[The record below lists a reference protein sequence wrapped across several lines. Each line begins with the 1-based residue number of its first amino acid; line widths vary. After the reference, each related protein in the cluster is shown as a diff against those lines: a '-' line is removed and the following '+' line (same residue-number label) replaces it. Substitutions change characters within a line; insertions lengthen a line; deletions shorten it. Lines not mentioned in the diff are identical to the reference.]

1 MKSLLFI
8 LLLVLLLS
16 SFTLTTG
23 TIAQGDGPSAS
34 GSFQVSMENGQ
45 SRDIEF
51 TARSARD
58 GNTTGEITLRDSPRA
73 TASKSSA
80 QTSVE
85 DPIATE
91 AAPPFYA
98 KAICDCLVVNG
109 IEAALSG
116 TIIEASP
123 ETYIGRRVVLV
134 VQDGDSIKPP
144 LRDKLTYG
152 FYRIPKKGWLAT
164 DAERPDEQG
173 PAPGWVATDAERS
186 DDTGVLSQ
194 KSDEINC
201 QSFPVSAYTFIGS
214 KVGKGK
220 IQVQR

>member
-1 MKSLLFI
+1 MKAPLFT

-16 SFTLTTG
+16 SFTLPTG
-23 TIAQGDGPSAS
+23 TFAQGDGPSAS
-34 GSFQVSMENGQ
+34 GSFRISMENGQ
-45 SRDIEF
+45 SREIQF

-58 GNTTGEITLRDSPRA
+58 GNTTGEITLRDSVSA
-73 TASKSSA
+73 TVPKSST
-80 QTSVE
+80 QTSGD
-85 DPIATE
+85 DPTATE
-91 AAPPFYA
+91 APPPFYV
-98 KAICDCLVVNG
+98 KAICDCLVVEG

-116 TIIEASP
+116 TITEASQ

-134 VQDGDSIKPP
+134 VQDGDSINPP

-152 FYRIPKKGWLAT
+152 FYRIPNKGWLAT

-173 PAPGWVATDAERS
+173 PAPAWVATDAERS
-186 DDTGVLSQ
+186 DDTGVLSL

-201 QSFPVSAYTFIGS
+201 QSFPISAHSFIGS
-214 KVGKGK
+214 RVGKGK